1 MLSPAPLYV
10 VIDRDE
16 EGWAVDVSVTPRPEG
31 REVLFRSYDQEE
43 CAAVAERQ
51 AIVQAHPDKFFA
63 LFPPYP
69 SEGWGGAT
77 WKAPALVVVMP
88 EIPESAS

>member
-31 REVLFRSYDQEE
+31 REVLFRSYCREE

-51 AIVQAHPDKFFA
+51 AIVQAHPDKFFSM
-63 LFPPYP
+63 FPPYP
-69 SEGWGGAT
+69 ETGWGHG
-77 WKAPALVVVMP
+77 WKAPALVVAMP
-88 EIPESAS
+88 DIPESAS